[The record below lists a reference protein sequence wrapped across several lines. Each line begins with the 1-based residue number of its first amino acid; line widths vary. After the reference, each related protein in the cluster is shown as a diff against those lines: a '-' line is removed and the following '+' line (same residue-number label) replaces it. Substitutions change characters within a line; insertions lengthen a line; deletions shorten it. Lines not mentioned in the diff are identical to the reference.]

1 MARKSAPR
9 VGLDEDVERL
19 MQGIAVYHGGNLT
32 AAVNYALR
40 LAAPAILQDLQTYRP
55 LSQPLP
61 GVTTPAPDPSVNLDG
76 SSPNSESS
84 NQPASLASPSRRSNA
99 ERLQGAK
106 L

>member
-9 VGLDEDVERL
+9 VGLDADVERL

-55 LSQPLP
+55 LSQPFS
-61 GVTTPAPDPSVNLDG
+61 GVTTPAPNPSSNLDG
-76 SSPNSESS
+76 SFPHSESS
-84 NQPASLASPSRRSNA
+84 NQPSLPASSSRRSNA